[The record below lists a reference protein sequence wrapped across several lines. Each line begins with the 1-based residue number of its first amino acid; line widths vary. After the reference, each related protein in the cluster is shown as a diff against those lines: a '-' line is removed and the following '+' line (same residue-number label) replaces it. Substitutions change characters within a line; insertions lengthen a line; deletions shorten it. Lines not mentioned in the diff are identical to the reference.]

1 MKKPKNIEDKNEM
14 QLQTIKDQGEK
25 QMREIKDI
33 NGNNTPKVIDKTGR
47 KSANA
52 NKILLDIKKINSK
65 LESAELV
72 CIKTDGTKYDFNI
85 FTLPLR
91 FAEKIHNHEITLD
104 KAINN
109 QTELSILINK
119 LTIIQEF
126 QKK

>member
-1 MKKPKNIEDKNEM
+1 M
-14 QLQTIKDQGEK
+14 QIKYYVIS
-25 QMREIKDI
+25 R
-33 NGNNTPKVIDKTGR
+33 NN
-47 KSANA
+47 
-52 NKILLDIKKINSK
+52 K

-91 FAEKIHNHEITLD
+91 FAEKIHNYEITLD